1 MKLNYDFES
10 YQPPR
15 MTEKS
20 LMETLHNRQL
30 IRRTVLL
37 IMASLLINICMALM
51 AFVIAPY
58 SMEAGIACL
67 VLLGLSLAGSG
78 IIAVIF
84 AREWSTHYRSK
95 PGSIIALGL

>member
-20 LMETLHNRQL
+20 LIETLHNSQL
-30 IRRTVLL
+30 IKRTVLL
-37 IMASLLINICMALM
+37 IVASLLINICMALM
-51 AFVIAPY
+51 SFVIAPY

-84 AREWSTHYRSK
+84 AREWSTHYRSS
-95 PGSIIALGL
+95 PSSIIALGL

>member
-1 MKLNYDFES
+1 MKLNYDFKS

-30 IRRTVLL
+30 IRRTLL
-37 IMASLLINICMALM
+37 LTLASLLINICMALM

-58 SMEAGIACL
+58 SLEAGIACL

-84 AREWSTHYRSK
+84 AREWSAHYRSK
-95 PGSIIALGL
+95 PGSIFALGL

>member
-37 IMASLLINICMALM
+37 ILASLLTNICMALM

-84 AREWSTHYRSK
+84 AKEWPAHYRSK
-95 PGSIIALGL
+95 SGTIIALGL